1 MRVSHKKSAGRHSG
15 RQLPR
20 EDGRRT
26 NKDMCRRCYPC
37 RFTCP
42 KGGKWANWNTMGW
55 CSCPSVP
62 RPHCRPTAIG
72 KGTWRH
78 KAKAGGGSITE
89 RKRLPAPG
97 RRYGSISACD
107 CYHRWRW
114 LSVSVSVSILI
125 PQSSLRWDFATR
137 ARHSTARYAVV
148 GVEFF
153 RLFHSAPEG
162 RGG

>member
-1 MRVSHKKSAGRHSG
+1 MAAGPIKICAAVVTLAASRAPRGENGRTGTQCGCAPVLPFRVHIAALQRSERGR
-15 RQLPR
+15 
-20 EDGRRT
+20 
-26 NKDMCRRCYPC
+26 
-37 RFTCP
+37 
-42 KGGKWANWNTMGW
+42 
-55 CSCPSVP
+55 
-62 RPHCRPTAIG
+62 
-72 KGTWRH
+72 

-89 RKRLPAPG
+89 RMRLPAPG